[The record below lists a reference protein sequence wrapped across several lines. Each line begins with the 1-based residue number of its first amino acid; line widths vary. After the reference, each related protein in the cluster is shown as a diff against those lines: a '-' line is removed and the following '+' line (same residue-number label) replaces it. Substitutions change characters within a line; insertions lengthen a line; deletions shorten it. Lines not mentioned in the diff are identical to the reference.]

1 VKPSGDPHETDGRY
15 TVVIETGDYDMP
27 IPVETVRGFD
37 NFGVKVL
44 VPGRSRD
51 DLVEVWIV
59 RPAGEKRTEVV
70 ICNGCEEVA
79 SHSVDDQS

>member
-1 VKPSGDPHETDGRY
+1 
-15 TVVIETGDYDMP
+15 MP
-27 IPVETVRGFD
+27 IQVEIVRGFD
-37 NFGVKVL
+37 NFGVKVP

-59 RPAGEKRTEVV
+59 RPAGEKRTEVL
-70 ICNGCEEVA
+70 ICNGYEDVA